1 MSRFAFVYEDPSYE
15 PIYDEDGM
23 MCDEDYE
30 DPEQELEES
39 VNDSI

>member
-23 MCDEDYE
+23 MCDEDF
-30 DPEQELEES
+30 DPEDELAEP
-39 VNDSI
+39 VNDQN